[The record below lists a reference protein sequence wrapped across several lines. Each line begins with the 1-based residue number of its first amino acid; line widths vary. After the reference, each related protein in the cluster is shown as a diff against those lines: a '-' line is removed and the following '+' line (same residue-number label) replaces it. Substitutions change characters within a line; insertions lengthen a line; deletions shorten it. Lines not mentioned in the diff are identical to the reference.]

1 MASVTISRSEDRLIA
16 VKQAP
21 AERVGEIEREAEIL
35 GKLSHPG
42 VVEVIDLHR
51 GGDGAA
57 ALHLEFVGSDN
68 WATRPLTD
76 PVARAAAGAALAAV
90 VADLHDIGV
99 AHRNLDGSHV
109 LHGGD
114 DRPVLCSFGRS
125 GDASPE
131 HRREDLVALADLVW
145 DETLAP
151 GPMTGK
157 LADLAASTRSGRLG
171 ARELARRLDRLVGAP
186 DQKPKGSR
194 PGPAMVSGPG
204 PAQSRPGQGP
214 GSDQRP
220 DPGPRPR
227 RRTLTATAA
236 GLAVMAAVFTGLLGG
251 SAGGQDRTD
260 PAAAVS
266 AARDG
271 GNQPPGSGDQPLG
284 LEGISA
290 ETPADETGETA
301 DGMTH
306 AEPGETAGGTG
317 FAEPDRT
324 AVDKSGS
331 AATGEAATGTP
342 DTAAT
347 SWNGIGAPDAPG
359 TGRTATGMPNSAGTG
374 RTATGTPGSADTS
387 QFRTGTGGS
396 AEPAA
401 GLIHDREGRRYAIGA
416 EGDLVVIGDWDCD
429 GEATP
434 AIARPDTGQVVL
446 FDRWPSPGATISEP
460 DASTRRLVDD
470 LIGVELERADE
481 PGACDRLRVHTAT
494 RSHLLASGGG
504 S

>member
-21 AERVGEIEREAEIL
+21 AERASEIEREAEIL

-76 PVARAAAGAALAAV
+76 PVARAGAGAALAAV

-145 DETLAP
+145 DEALAP

-171 ARELARRLDRLVGAP
+171 ARELARRLDRLVGTP
-186 DQKPKGSR
+186 DQKPKGTR
-194 PGPAMVSGPG
+194 PGPAVVAGLG
-204 PAQSRPGQGP
+204 PAQSRTGQGL
-214 GSDQRP
+214 GSDQKP

-227 RRTLTATAA
+227 RRALTATAA

-266 AARDG
+266 TARDG
-271 GNQPPGSGDQPLG
+271 RNQSPGPADQPPRSADQPLG
-284 LEGISA
+284 LAGISA
-290 ETPADETGETA
+290 DTPTAEPDETASGTA
-301 DGMTH
+301 H
-306 AEPGETAGGTG
+306 AETGETAGGT
-317 FAEPDRT
+317 ALTEPGRA

-342 DTAAT
+342 DTAT
-347 SWNGIGAPDAPG
+347 TGWNGTGAPDAPG
-359 TGRTATGMPNSAGTG
+359 TGRTATGMP
-374 RTATGTPGSADTS
+374 GSADTS
-387 QFRTGTGGS
+387 QFGTEPGGS
-396 AEPAA
+396 VEPVA
-401 GLIHDREGRRYAIGA
+401 GLIHDRDGRRYAIGS

-434 AIARPDTGQVVL
+434 AIARPNTGQVVL
-446 FDRWPSPGATISEP
+446 FDRWPSPGATISES
-460 DASTRRLVDD
+460 DASARRVVDD
-470 LIGVELERADE
+470 LIGVELEKADG

-494 RSHLLASGGG
+494 RSHLLASGG
-504 S
+504 SS

>member
-21 AERVGEIEREAEIL
+21 AERASEIEREAEIL

-51 GGDGAA
+51 DNDGTT

-76 PVARAAAGAALAAV
+76 PVARAGAGAALAAV

-145 DETLAP
+145 DEALAP

-186 DQKPKGSR
+186 DQKPKGNR
-194 PGPAMVSGPG
+194 PGPAMAAGLG

-214 GSDQRP
+214 GSDQKP

-227 RRTLTATAA
+227 RRALTATAA

-260 PAAAVS
+260 PAAVS
-266 AARDG
+266 TAGDGRD
-271 GNQPPGSGDQPLG
+271 QPAGSTDQPLG
-284 LEGISA
+284 LAGISA
-290 ETPADETGETA
+290 DAPASETVETISETSA
-301 DGMTH
+301 SATGWN
-306 AEPGETAGGTG
+306 GTG
-317 FAEPDRT
+317 AP
-324 AVDKSGS
+324 GS
-331 AATGEAATGTP
+331 
-342 DTAAT
+342 
-347 SWNGIGAPDAPG
+347 PG
-359 TGRTATGMPNSAGTG
+359 TGRTATGAPDSAGMSG
-374 RTATGTPGSADTS
+374 ATIGTPGSTGTEGATTWAPDSADTS
-387 QFRTGTGGS
+387 PFGTEPGGS

-401 GLIHDREGRRYAIGA
+401 GLIHDRDGRRYAIGA
-416 EGDLVVIGDWDCD
+416 KGDLVVIGDWDCD

-446 FDRWPSPGATISEP
+446 FDRWPPPGATISES
-460 DASTRRLVDD
+460 DASAHRRVDD

>member
-21 AERVGEIEREAEIL
+21 AERAGEIEREAEVL

-42 VVEVIDLHR
+42 VVEIIDLHR
-51 GGDGAA
+51 GDDGAA

-76 PVARAAAGAALAAV
+76 PVARAGAGAALAAV

-125 GDASPE
+125 GDAGPE

-151 GPMTGK
+151 GPVTGK

-171 ARELARRLDRLVGAP
+171 ARELARRLDRLAGGP

-194 PGPAMVSGPG
+194 PGPAMAAGPG
-204 PAQSRPGQGP
+204 PAQSRTGP
-214 GSDQRP
+214 GLRSDQKP
-220 DPGPRPR
+220 DPSPRPR
-227 RRTLTATAA
+227 RRALTGAAA
-236 GLAVMAAVFTGLLGG
+236 GLAVIAAALTGILGG
-251 SAGGQDRTD
+251 SAGGHD
-260 PAAAVS
+260 PAGAA
-266 AARDG
+266 ATA
-271 GNQPPGSGDQPLG
+271 PGIGEGQAGPSEPAGQPLG
-284 LEGISA
+284 LTGISA
-290 ETPADETGETA
+290 DAPA
-301 DGMTH
+301 
-306 AEPGETAGGTG
+306 AEPGETA
-317 FAEPDRT
+317 AEAADSAKPGLT
-324 AVDKSGS
+324 AVLTTTAGLGQTAID
-331 AATGEAATGTP
+331 ATTAGPGLTAIKATTAQPNEAAAETSDSGAMGGP
-342 DTAAT
+342 AT
-347 SWNGIGAPDAPG
+347 GAPD
-359 TGRTATGMPNSAGTG
+359 SAE
-374 RTATGTPGSADTS
+374 AS
-387 QFRTGTGGS
+387 QPVFGASDS
-396 AEPAA
+396 AEPGAA
-401 GLIHDREGRRYAIGA
+401 GLIHDRDGRRYAIGA

-434 AIARPDTGQVVL
+434 AIARPGTGQVVL
-446 FDRWPSPGATISEP
+446 FDRWPSPGATISES
-460 DASTRRLVDD
+460 DASALRMVDD
-470 LIGVELERADE
+470 LIGVELERGDG

-494 RSHLLASGGG
+494 RSHLLSSGG
-504 S
+504 SS

>member
-21 AERVGEIEREAEIL
+21 AERAGEIEREAEIL

-76 PVARAAAGAALAAV
+76 PVARAGAGAALAAV

-145 DETLAP
+145 DEALAP

-186 DQKPKGSR
+186 DQKPKETR
-194 PGPAMVSGPG
+194 PGPVMAAGLGS
-204 PAQSRPGQGP
+204 AQSRPGQG
-214 GSDQRP
+214 GFDQRP

-227 RRTLTATAA
+227 RRALTATAA

-251 SAGGQDRTD
+251 SAGGHDRAD
-260 PAAAVS
+260 SAAAVS
-266 AARDG
+266 AARNG
-271 GNQPPGSGDQPLG
+271 RDQPLG
-284 LEGISA
+284 LAGISA
-290 ETPADETGETA
+290 DTPAAETGETDA
-301 DGMTH
+301 VTSQAERGETSGVTAS
-306 AEPGETAGGTG
+306 AEPG
-317 FAEPDRT
+317 RT

-347 SWNGIGAPDAPG
+347 GWNGTGA
-359 TGRTATGMPNSAGTG
+359 PNSAGTG
-374 RTATGTPGSADTS
+374 GTATGASSSADAS
-387 QFRTGTGGS
+387 QFETGTGGS

-434 AIARPDTGQVVL
+434 AIARPNTGQVVL
-446 FDRWPSPGATISEP
+446 FDRWPSPGATISES
-460 DASTRRLVDD
+460 DASTHRVVDD
-470 LIGVELERADE
+470 LIGVELEKADE

>member
-21 AERVGEIEREAEIL
+21 AERTGEIEREAEIL

-76 PVARAAAGAALAAV
+76 PVARASAGAALAAV

-125 GDASPE
+125 GEASPE

-145 DETLAP
+145 DEALAP

-171 ARELARRLDRLVGAP
+171 ARELARRLDRLVGTP
-186 DQKPKGSR
+186 DQKPKGNR
-194 PGPAMVSGPG
+194 PGPATVAGPG
-204 PAQSRPGQGP
+204 LAPSRPGQGL
-214 GSDQRP
+214 GSDQKP
-220 DPGPRPR
+220 DSGPRPR
-227 RRTLTATAA
+227 RRALTATAA

-260 PAAAVS
+260 PAAVS
-266 AARDG
+266 GDGRD
-271 GNQPPGSGDQPLG
+271 QPPGPADQPPGPADQPLG
-284 LEGISA
+284 MAGISA
-290 ETPADETGETA
+290 DAPAAAT
-301 DGMTH
+301 
-306 AEPGETAGGTG
+306 GETAGGTAL
-317 FAEPDRT
+317 AEPDET
-324 AVDKSGS
+324 AGGTASAEPDQAAVDKSGS

-347 SWNGIGAPDAPG
+347 GWNGIGAPDSPG
-359 TGRTATGMPNSAGTG
+359 TGRTATG
-374 RTATGTPGSADTS
+374 
-387 QFRTGTGGS
+387 TGGT
-396 AEPAA
+396 AELAA
-401 GLIHDREGRRYAIGA
+401 GLIHDRDGRRYAIGT

-446 FDRWPSPGATISEP
+446 FDRWPSPGATISES
-460 DASTRRLVDD
+460 DASTHRVVDD
-470 LIGVELERADE
+470 LIGVELEKADE

>member
-1 MASVTISRSEDRLIA
+1 M
-16 VKQAP
+16 
-21 AERVGEIEREAEIL
+21 
-35 GKLSHPG
+35 
-42 VVEVIDLHR
+42 
-51 GGDGAA
+51 
-57 ALHLEFVGSDN
+57 
-68 WATRPLTD
+68 
-76 PVARAAAGAALAAV
+76 
-90 VADLHDIGV
+90 
-99 AHRNLDGSHV
+99 
-109 LHGGD
+109 
-114 DRPVLCSFGRS
+114 LCSFGRS

-145 DETLAP
+145 DEALAP

-186 DQKPKGSR
+186 DQKPKGNR
-194 PGPAMVSGPG
+194 PGPAIATGSG
-204 PAQSRPGQGP
+204 PAQSRTGQG

-227 RRTLTATAA
+227 RRVLTATAA

-260 PAAAVS
+260 PVAAIP
-266 AARDG
+266 AARDDQG
-271 GNQPPGSGDQPLG
+271 QPPGSDDQPLR
-284 LEGISA
+284 LAGISA
-290 ETPADETGETA
+290 DAPATATGETDA
-301 DGMTH
+301 VTSH
-306 AEPGETAGGTG
+306 AEPDETAGVTAS
-317 FAEPDRT
+317 AEPDRA

-331 AATGEAATGTP
+331 AVTGEAATGTP

-347 SWNGIGAPDAPG
+347 GWNGIGAPDAPG
-359 TGRTATGMPNSAGTG
+359 TGRTATGASS
-374 RTATGTPGSADTS
+374 SADAS
-387 QFRTGTGGS
+387 QFGTGTGGS

-434 AIARPDTGQVVL
+434 AIARPNTGQVVL
-446 FDRWPSPGATISEP
+446 FDRWPSPGATISES
-460 DASTRRLVDD
+460 DASTHRVVDD
-470 LIGVELERADE
+470 LIGVELEKAHE
-481 PGACDRLRVHTAT
+481 PGTCDRLRVHTAT

>member
-21 AERVGEIEREAEIL
+21 AERAGEIEREAEIL

-76 PVARAAAGAALAAV
+76 PMARAGAGAALAAV

-145 DETLAP
+145 DEALAP

-186 DQKPKGSR
+186 DQKPKGSQKLKGNR
-194 PGPAMVSGPG
+194 PGPAIAAGPG
-204 PAQSRPGQGP
+204 PAQPRTGQGL

-220 DPGPRPR
+220 DPGPRR
-227 RRTLTATAA
+227 RALTATAA
-236 GLAVMAAVFTGLLGG
+236 GLAVMAVVLTGLLGG
-251 SAGGQDRTD
+251 SAGGHDRTA
-260 PAAAVS
+260 PAAAAS
-266 AARDG
+266 AAGDGRD
-271 GNQPPGSGDQPLG
+271 QLPGPADQPLG
-284 LEGISA
+284 LEESSA
-290 ETPADETGETA
+290 DVPATETGETA
-301 DGMTH
+301 GATP
-306 AEPGETAGGTG
+306 AEPGKTAGETAS
-317 FAEPDRT
+317 AEPGRA

-331 AATGEAATGTP
+331 AAP
-342 DTAAT
+342 
-347 SWNGIGAPDAPG
+347 
-359 TGRTATGMPNSAGTG
+359 GRTATRVSD
-374 RTATGTPGSADTS
+374 SADTS
-387 QFRTGTGGS
+387 QLTGTPDSAGTGGAATGAPDFADASQPANEPGDS

-401 GLIHDREGRRYAIGA
+401 GLIHNREGRRYAIGA

-434 AIARPDTGQVVL
+434 AIARTSTGHVVL
-446 FDRWPSPGATISEP
+446 FDRWPSPGATISES
-460 DASTRRLVDD
+460 DASARRVVDD

-481 PGACDRLRVHTAT
+481 PGGCDRLRVHTAT
-494 RSHLLASGGG
+494 RSHLLASDGG